1 MSKVT
6 YFLFG
11 EQAVDAYE
19 DGGADL
25 VLELYEENDLSY
37 QLFMFDEGHTSPGS
51 LLYEY
56 SGHTNYIIITEEEY
70 NKLI

>member
-1 MSKVT
+1 MSKIT

-25 VLELYEENDLSY
+25 VLKLYEEFEMSY
-37 QLFMFDEGHTSPGS
+37 QLFMFIEGETSPGS